1 MNMYSNELVCKILNY
16 IDNNINKKITI
27 EELSL
32 RFYYNRYYI
41 MKLFKKEI
49 AISLFDYI
57 NNLRIY
63 NSINSINNSNKL
75 LIRIAIDNGFYSLE
89 YFSEMFKKIIGVSPS
104 IYKKFYHNRYTPS
117 KSNYKLITDNIIK
130 LNMLINN
137 VNKYKVNTKPQTAP
151 VRKLSIFK

>member
-1 MNMYSNELVCKILNY
+1 MYSNELVCKILSY
-16 IDNNINKKITI
+16 IDNNINRKITI

-49 AISLFDYI
+49 GLSLFDYI
-57 NNLRIY
+57 NSLRIY
-63 NSINSINNSNKL
+63 NSINSINSSDKL

-104 IYKKFYHNRYTPS
+104 VYKKFYYSRYSPS
-117 KSNYKLITDNIIK
+117 KENYKLITENVIK
-130 LNMLINN
+130 LNMTINN
-137 VNKYKVNTKPQTAP
+137 VNRYKLNVKPERTP
-151 VRKLSIFK
+151 VRKLSIFN